1 MKVRI
6 TLHAIEPFL
15 SASEH
20 NGASMR
26 IESEYQNT
34 NGLSFL
40 VSAVRLC
47 HHPWPLAHTCADK
60 PDNVAVDGKVFYQRR
75 DCGGDL
81 GPKPSSPHGC

>member
-47 HHPWPLAHTCADK
+47 HHPWPLARTRADK
-60 PDNVAVDGKVFYQRR
+60 PDNVAGRTITRR
-75 DCGGDL
+75 VCAAARA
-81 GPKPSSPHGC
+81 